1 MIFSFFLIFFIFF
14 LLFAFQTHR
23 LSLIYIY
30 QTRERTTRYQ
40 FRMMLSVLKKIKDTT
55 YERLGL
61 RFNNDKDIVQFKKD
75 MKECQDKLLYE
86 LLKTFPM
93 LCFLID

>member
-1 MIFSFFLIFFIFF
+1 MSLKTNRRKNMKNIKKWKNQNYVLSIPIFL
-14 LLFAFQTHR
+14 
-23 LSLIYIY
+23 
-30 QTRERTTRYQ
+30 REFVKRR
-40 FRMMLSVLKKIKDTT
+40 LKKIKDTT

-61 RFNNDKDIVQFKKD
+61 RSNNDKDIVQFKKD